1 MANFDRKSLRKI
13 FESAE
18 IEVPKDVLG
27 QICDLHT
34 SSNED
39 LTENV
44 KTLRADLEKAER
56 ERDEFKAKAPKDGVE
71 TVTKEEYDKLK
82 SEYDDYKGEIQAKA
96 TKQAKEHA
104 FREVLK
110 AQNVANDWIDTIIQ
124 ASSADIDGVELDKD
138 GKISNTDKIA
148 EGVKTKWAKC
158 IETTTVKGAK
168 FENPPKN
175 GGNSKMTKADIY
187 KKDENG
193 RYVLSTEERQKA
205 LVENQIQ

>member
-82 SEYDDYKGEIQAKA
+82 AEYDDYKGEIQAKA

-148 EGVKTKWAKC
+148 DGVKTKWAKC

>member
-34 SSNED
+34 SSTED
-39 LTENV
+39 WAENV

-82 SEYDDYKGEIQAKA
+82 SEYDDYKGEVQAKA

>member
-82 SEYDDYKGEIQAKA
+82 SEYEDYKSDIQTKA

-110 AQNVANDWIDTIIQ
+110 AENVANDWIDTIIQ
-124 ASSADIDGVELDKD
+124 ASSTDIDGVELDKD

>member
-34 SSNED
+34 SSNEE

-82 SEYDDYKGEIQAKA
+82 AEYDDYKGDIQAKA

-148 EGVKTKWAKC
+148 DNVKTKWAKC

>member
-56 ERDEFKAKAPKDGVE
+56 ERDDFKAKAPKDGVE

>member
-1 MANFDRKSLRKI
+1 MADFDRKSLRKI

-27 QICDLHT
+27 QICELHT
-34 SSNED
+34 SSNEK
-39 LTENV
+39 LTEDV

-56 ERDEFKAKAPKDGVE
+56 ERDDFKAKAPKDGVE

-82 SEYDDYKGEIQAKA
+82 AEYDDYKGDIQAKA
-96 TKQAKEHA
+96 TKTAKEHA

-110 AQNVANDWIDTIIQ
+110 AQNVANDWIDTIVQ

-175 GGNSKMTKADIY
+175 GGISKMTKADIY

>member
-71 TVTKEEYDKLK
+71 TVTKEEYDRLK
-82 SEYDDYKGEIQAKA
+82 AEYDDYKGDIQAKA
-96 TKQAKEHA
+96 TKTAKEHA

-110 AQNVANDWIDTIIQ
+110 AQNVANDWIDTIVQ

-168 FENPPKN
+168 FENPPKT

>member
-1 MANFDRKSLRKI
+1 MAEFDRKSLRKI
-13 FESAE
+13 FADAE

-27 QICDLHT
+27 QICSLHT
-34 SSNED
+34 DSLDGLNDTVKD
-39 LTENV
+39 L
-44 KTLRADLEKAER
+44 KADLEKAER
-56 ERDEFKAKAPKDGVE
+56 ERDTYKAKAPKDGVE

-168 FENPPKN
+168 FENPPA
-175 GGNSKMTKADIY
+175 NSGKGIGKT
-187 KKDENG
+187 KDEIMSIKDPT
-193 RYVLSTEERQKA
+193 VRQKEIA
-205 LVENQIQ
+205 NNPDLFGLNFN

>member
-56 ERDEFKAKAPKDGVE
+56 ERDEFKAKAPKNGVE

-82 SEYDDYKGEIQAKA
+82 AEYDDYKGDIQAKA
-96 TKQAKEHA
+96 TKTAKEHA

-124 ASSADIDGVELDKD
+124 ASSADIDGIELDKD

-158 IETTTVKGAK
+158 IETTTVKGVK
-168 FENPPKN
+168 FENPPNN

>member
-82 SEYDDYKGEIQAKA
+82 AEYDDYKGDIQAKA
-96 TKQAKEHA
+96 TKTAKEHA

-124 ASSADIDGVELDKD
+124 ASSADIDGIELDKD

-168 FENPPKN
+168 FENPPNN